1 MSIRLNLPKELERE
15 LTTEATQMG
24 VSLAEY
30 VLRLLSTRSSAEA
43 APTTGAELVAYWQRE
58 GLLGTRS
65 HTTDSQAL
73 ARQLR
78 HKVEKRIRG

>member
-1 MSIRLNLPKELERE
+1 MSIRLDLPKELERE

-30 VLRLLSTRSSAEA
+30 VLRLLSTRSSVEA
-43 APTTGAELVAYWQRE
+43 APATGADLITYWQSE

-78 HKVEKRIRG
+78 HKAEKRIRE

>member
-1 MSIRLNLPKELERE
+1 MSIRLDLPKELEHE

-30 VLRLLSTRSSAEA
+30 VLRLLSTRSSLEA
-43 APTTGAELVAYWQRE
+43 APTTGAELVAYWQQE

-78 HKVEKRIRG
+78 HKAEKRIRE